1 MVKRV
6 CDCCGKSHYNM
17 GIDKRLK
24 EKFGI
29 EVDIC
34 LDCFAWLD
42 DNDRY
47 DRLLENGIINDE
59 MFNALITEK

>member
-1 MVKRV
+1 
-6 CDCCGKSHYNM
+6 M
-17 GIDKRLK
+17 GVDKRLK

-59 MFNALITEK
+59 MFNALVIEK